1 MKACALGSAGLSGF
15 SCKLLGEFKGI
26 HGMLVRLFAEFVSGQ
41 MIALAVGGGRSRVGV
56 GRKMVEFCCSIV
68 GAR

>member
-1 MKACALGSAGLSGF
+1 MKACALSSAGLSGF

>member
-1 MKACALGSAGLSGF
+1 MKACALSSAGLSGF

-26 HGMLVRLFAEFVSGQ
+26 HRMLVRLFAEFVSGQ
-41 MIALAVGGGRSRVGV
+41 MIALAVGGGRSRVSV